1 MEQKKKPVVR
11 VKIPLMFGPVN
22 VVHLISTPP
31 PGRLR
36 KHWAKIKTE
45 VPKDNGDH
53 EGMVEILSK
62 FWDDVK
68 KKNPFWLP
76 FNLAIDDVD
85 EIQKEIDR
93 LTEKARKKE
102 QFEQDE
108 KDFLVSLYSWIAWG
122 GLIKWYPE
130 ACHLLRHY
138 LNGKGQPVV
147 LNPHVYKTSVIVNY
161 AIAEM
166 KKLIV
171 EDIKKTGKIRGNGVF
186 SSQGNLKDTPR
197 SYAEQCEKGAIVK
210 NGTLM
215 AEQNNKRLKNT
226 DNNFPLKLTCSI
238 ISTKPIRVNIC
249 WNISSIWDYES
260 FERQKN
266 QNLNLVTELP
276 LGANAKLKLPDG
288 LSQYLV
294 TLGLAK
300 KFDYSAEWTEEFIHD

>member
-171 EDIKKTGKIRGNGVF
+171 EDIKKTGKIRGNGNF
-186 SSQGNLKDTPR
+186 SSQGTLKDTPR
-197 SYAEQCEKGAIVK
+197 SYAEQCEKGAIVE

-215 AEQNNKRLKNT
+215 TEQNNKRLKNA
-226 DNNFPLKLTCSI
+226 DNRYPLSSSSTILSNNPLRIKTIWSI
-238 ISTKPIRVNIC
+238 RSR
-249 WNISSIWDYES
+249 WDYDS
-260 FERQKN
+260 FEIQKSKN
-266 QNLNLVTELP
+266 KVLITELP
-276 LGANAKLKLPDG
+276 LGANTNLRLPDG
-288 LSQYLV
+288 LSHYLV
-294 TLGLAK
+294 ILGLAAE
-300 KFDYSAEWTEEFIHD
+300 FNYSAEWHEEWSHA